1 MRSSQLYL
9 AIFFS
14 GLTTLS
20 AELAA
25 ARLLE
30 NHFGNSNL
38 IYATIIG
45 LILIYLTLGYFLG
58 GRWADRS
65 PHPDTFL
72 QILLWGGFSIGL
84 IPLVSRPLLQIASR
98 AFDAYQMGMLIGA
111 FVVVMVL
118 FVIPITLLGTASPF
132 AIRLA
137 IEETTRAG
145 QVSGKIYAISTLGSF
160 IGTFLPGLFLIPA
173 FGTYRTFIII
183 SGLLIV
189 VALLLYL
196 RLYGLRRALV
206 YVWMPIIL
214 VLLGILGVRGFD
226 KPTSGLIYET
236 ESSYNYI
243 QVVEQNGYRYLRL
256 NEGQGIHSMY
266 HPTELLYAGPWEQV
280 LVAPYLNTPIVEPES
295 INSMAIIGLAAG
307 TTARQAVKAYPG
319 IQIDGF
325 ELDPK
330 IVEAGKRYF
339 DMEQPGLTVYIQD
352 GRWGLSHSPSRYQI
366 ISLDAYRPPYIP
378 WHLTTQEFFQI
389 VRDHLT
395 EDGVVVMNV
404 GHVPD
409 DTRLIEGLCT
419 TLASVF
425 PSVYVMDLPQTFNSL
440 IYATVQPTTL
450 ANLETN
456 WIALLQRENPSPL
469 ILYPLQ
475 VMLENIRPAPIS
487 GMVFT
492 DDHAPVEWITNE
504 MIIRFFFEGGM
515 EVLQ

>member
-1 MRSSQLYL
+1 
-9 AIFFS
+9 
-14 GLTTLS
+14 
-20 AELAA
+20 
-25 ARLLE
+25 
-30 NHFGNSNL
+30 
-38 IYATIIG
+38 
-45 LILIYLTLGYFLG
+45 
-58 GRWADRS
+58 
-65 PHPDTFL
+65 
-72 QILLWGGFSIGL
+72 
-84 IPLVSRPLLQIASR
+84 
-98 AFDAYQMGMLIGA
+98 
-111 FVVVMVL
+111 
-118 FVIPITLLGTASPF
+118 
-132 AIRLA
+132 
-137 IEETTRAG
+137 
-145 QVSGKIYAISTLGSF
+145 
-160 IGTFLPGLFLIPA
+160 
-173 FGTYRTFIII
+173 
-183 SGLLIV
+183 
-189 VALLLYL
+189 
-196 RLYGLRRALV
+196 
-206 YVWMPIIL
+206 
-214 VLLGILGVRGFD
+214 
-226 KPTSGLIYET
+226 
-236 ESSYNYI
+236 
-243 QVVEQNGYRYLRL
+243 
-256 NEGQGIHSMY
+256 
-266 HPTELLYAGPWEQV
+266 
-280 LVAPYLNTPIVEPES
+280 
-295 INSMAIIGLAAG
+295 MAIIGLAAG

>member
-9 AIFFS
+9 AVFFS

-30 NHFGNSNL
+30 NHFGSSNL

-72 QILLWGGFSIGL
+72 KILLWGGFFIGL
-84 IPLVSRPLLQIASR
+84 IPLASRPLLQIASR

-111 FVVVMVL
+111 FVVVMFL

-137 IEETTRAG
+137 IEETTSAG
-145 QVSGKIYAISTLGSF
+145 KVSGKIYAISTSGSF
-160 IGTFLPGLFLIPA
+160 IGTFLPGLLLIPA
-173 FGTYRTFIII
+173 FGTYRTFLII
-183 SGLLIV
+183 SGMLIV

-196 RLYGLRRALV
+196 QIYGLKRALW
-206 YVWMPIIL
+206 YLWMPVIL
-214 VLLGILGVRGFD
+214 ILLGILGVRGFD
-226 KPTSGLIYET
+226 KPTPGLVYET

-280 LVAPYLNTPIVEPES
+280 LVAPYLNTPIVKPES
-295 INSMAIIGLAAG
+295 IKSMAIIGLAAG

-319 IQIDGF
+319 IQIDGY

-339 DMEQPGLTVYIQD
+339 DLEQPGLTVHVQD
-352 GRWGLSHSPSRYQI
+352 GRWGLSHSPSRYQV

-389 VRDHLT
+389 VHNHLT

-456 WIALLQRENPSPL
+456 WIALLQSENPSPL

-475 VMLENIRPAPIS
+475 VMLENIRPAPTNGI
-487 GMVFT
+487 VFT